1 MPRGVRGSG
10 KFHAAPSGVAR
21 LAAQAA
27 IQPVAA
33 SVPPSYDLEDRKPLG
48 SVHVDDLS
56 GDALKRYA
64 RRAGVSQRDVES
76 LTEDRLRQNTKL
88 TIANHFD
95 LITE

>member
-21 LAAQAA
+21 PAAPAA
-27 IQPVAA
+27 IQPA
-33 SVPPSYDLEDRKPLG
+33 SAPPSYDLEDRKPLG